1 MIMRWKVLISAPY
14 MQPVPEKYRKL
25 LEENGVEIVLPPVK
39 ERLSE
44 AELLEY
50 VNDIDGVI
58 SGDDEFTER
67 VFEAAKNL
75 KVISKWGTGID
86 SIDLRAAKARG
97 VSIRNTPG
105 AFTVPVAD
113 SVMGYIFCFARKLTW
128 MHEEMREGSWK
139 KRPGVALSES
149 TLGVIGVGNIGKAV
163 VKRAA
168 AFGMRLIGNDIIDIP
183 VPFLESTG
191 LTMVPKEDLLREADF
206 VSLNCDLNPT
216 SYHIIGR
223 EELKLMKPA
232 AYLINTARGQL
243 IDEVELIRALR
254 EGSIAGAALDVFEV
268 EPLPAES
275 PLRGFKNVMLAPH
288 NSNSSPAAWE
298 RVHENTV
305 KNLLEEIQKREK

>member
-1 MIMRWKVLISAPY
+1 MRWKVLISAPY

-113 SVMGYIFCFARKLTW
+113 SVMGYILCFARKLTW